1 MNGRASY
8 SISEGNNPPAKFGIF
23 PDGMLYVKSPLD
35 RELKDYYALTV
46 VARDGGTPVARTSS
60 VSVTIHVIDENDNA
74 PKFSNETFAF
84 YIAENE
90 APADRHRRRT
100 QRQFDLLHCRPARR
114 RPSSP
119 STPKADSSTD
129 DALL

>member
-1 MNGRASY
+1 MEFAQSATDRDKGMNGRVSY

-35 RELKDYYALTV
+35 RELKDYYTLTV
-46 VARDGGTPVARTSS
+46 VARTSS

-90 APADRHRRRT
+90 APDSYVGRSVASDCDVDAT
-100 QRQFDLLHCRPARR
+100 
-114 RPSSP
+114 PS
-119 STPKADSSTD
+119 
-129 DALL
+129 

>member
-60 VSVTIHVIDENDNA
+60 VSVPIHVIDENDNA

-90 APADRHRRRT
+90 APDSYVGRSVASDCDVDAT
-100 QRQFDLLHCRPARR
+100 
-114 RPSSP
+114 PS
-119 STPKADSSTD
+119 
-129 DALL
+129 